1 MNPRSSRRRIA
12 VLAFT
17 LTVGGCAN
25 ISPGPSIRIA
35 SASTSHLLCSAVF
48 VSGRDADEAFQEEM
62 RPEAGMGWIAWALR
76 YAVDR
81 EHREVTTTIAGAFES
96 RAIYRDGLGCLV
108 VHGDV
113 PDDAAAS
120 REARAAIAPPLL
132 GETAG
137 PAVVSS
143 TNPRIRAAIDAAF
156 AEPAEAPPRKT
167 KAVVVLHRGRVIAER
182 YAPGIDVGTAWHGH
196 SVSKSVTHALVGI
209 LAMQGKLQPAG
220 RAPITE
226 WSAADDP
233 RRAVTTLQ
241 LLRMTSG
248 LPLARMSREDS
259 TRMWF
264 LERDMAGFAAT
275 RPFAGAP
282 GERWAYSE
290 GGYMLL
296 SRIVRDAAGGSAA
309 DAVRLAHRE
318 LFGPLGMTTV
328 TMEFDATGTPIG
340 ASHFYASPR
349 DWARLGWLYLNDGVI
364 EGRRLLPP
372 GWARDA
378 ATPTATPNTSY
389 GAGFWLNTLSTENP
403 LGFRWGLPGAPAD
416 AYYGWGYLGQFV
428 VIVPSRQLVVV
439 RMGVT
444 HRRGGDHEGVGRLV
458 SEIVAALDAPVN

>member
-1 MNPRSSRRRIA
+1 MNHRSACHGIA
-12 VLAFT
+12 ALAAT
-17 LTVGGCAN
+17 LMIGGC
-25 ISPGPSIRIA
+25 A

-76 YAVDR
+76 YTVDR
-81 EHREVTTTIAGAFES
+81 EHREVKTTIAGAFAS
-96 RAIYRDGLGCLV
+96 RAVYRDGLGCLV
-108 VHGDV
+108 VHGAV
-113 PDDAAAS
+113 PDDAAAGH
-120 REARAAIAPPLL
+120 EARTAVAPPLL
-132 GETAG
+132 GEIAG
-137 PAVVSS
+137 PAVVTSPD
-143 TNPRIRAAIDAAF
+143 PRIRAAIDAAF
-156 AEPAEAPPRKT
+156 AEPDASPWRHA

-182 YAPGIDVGTAWHGH
+182 YAPGIGVGTAWHGH

-209 LAMQGKLQPAG
+209 LAAQGKLQPAG
-220 RAPITE
+220 RAPIAE
-226 WSAADDP
+226 WAGADDP
-233 RRAVTTLQ
+233 RRAVTIDQ

-248 LPLARMSREDS
+248 LPLVRMSPEDS

-275 RPFAGAP
+275 RPFTSAP

-290 GGYMLL
+290 AGYMLL

-309 DAVRLAHRE
+309 DVVRLARRE
-318 LFGPLGMTTV
+318 LFGPLGMTTA

-349 DWARLGWLYLNDGVI
+349 DWARLGWLYLNDGVV
-364 EGRRLLPP
+364 GGQRLLPP
-372 GWARDA
+372 GWAHHA

-389 GAGFWLNTLSTENP
+389 GAGFWLNTLDTPNP

-428 VIVPSRQLVVV
+428 VVVPSRQLVVV

-444 HRRGGDHEGVGRLV
+444 HGRGGDHEGVGRLV
-458 SEIVAALDAPVN
+458 SEIVAALDAPAQ